1 MNYITEGIVYS
12 SEKISFWINQDSEN
26 NSVDED
32 DDMCRKE
39 MEKKIMCII

>member
-12 SEKISFWINQDSEN
+12 SEKISFRINRDYEN

-32 DDMCRKE
+32 DDM
-39 MEKKIMCII
+39 